1 MTNKKLKMA
10 AMSVALTAC
19 VAASPLAAKADAPE
33 AAPEKK
39 EPVAEETKKEENTA
53 EPQVNQEAK
62 DAQKT
67 LKDAEVKYNKD
78 NPTTNPDGFQKLD
91 GVIVTNP
98 EGSGETDPNPNPEGS
113 GETNP
118 NPNPNPDSGET
129 NPNPNPNPDSGET
142 NPNPNPNPDSG
153 ETDPNPNPNPGSGE
167 TNPNPNPGSGE
178 TAPEEK
184 KSEEKKPEEKE
195 PEEKKPEQIGT
206 AEKTEKSETNVETKP
221 NPGAEPIVDT
231 TTPPTVEKNPD
242 GSTTITQP
250 TVTPGKETT
259 TTTGSGT
266 ATGNLNEKEEEVK
279 EIDLDKELGENPD
292 ISWDIKQGDKAV
304 EGKDYTVQEV
314 KNDGNK
320 QTLVLRKEDTKTAE
334 MTAED
339 IAKLVDAEKPTVNP
353 DGTYTLTRT
362 ETILDAEGNP
372 QTRTTYITIQDNK
385 VTTKTTTELTITRE
399 KEKQEGNERVD
410 FEVKYPEITVTNKE
424 NSEDTQTI
432 SRELLN
438 TILSQ
443 NPKEDGSY
451 EYTDGDGR
459 KYEVKV
465 DGTAE
470 KLDNAEIVERL
481 KQDGHTE
488 YTLGADGEIYYT
500 TPHKEK
506 VKLDVTQ
513 NELLR
518 RSLTYKVT
526 LKTTEKGDPGTAGE
540 QDATENARRDATRD
554 ALTKAVDAL
563 GVDEATASQLKAKI
577 SGLPITKEQLDNGDT
592 FTAEIGGKTYT
603 LTYSAA
609 GATVTAST
617 PTEDKTDTGKN
628 PEDITDVKDNTV
640 KGTAY
645 VTSGTISWTA
655 EGQKGEY
662 TATVGDA
669 SVLTPPEGATPEYKD
684 GRLTGYTVTSEDAD
698 GNTVTTT
705 YTITYGN
712 TSSMSPDELNRL
724 AVQNLMEKTG
734 CKTLEELAAAG
745 YTNIRFDNAST
756 VTWTVT
762 QTTQKKTTTPTEL
775 NEMLTFEDDKN
786 WTIVGD
792 TLTYDGQTYTK
803 DEKGNFTRTAI
814 EGGKTVTYTATEQ
827 TQTNEKLTDDE
838 AKAMLAKKFGV
849 AADAITLNAD
859 RTTATFTKD
868 GAPVTV
874 NCTNLKKRALKIERS
889 EDASWQKVATND
901 AELAAA
907 YEELWNEIE
916 NKKSK
921 LGKGETLY
929 VGDLQITEKTIK
941 QDVIEYIEKYVTQA
955 DMSPEQLKAA
965 LKAQAEA
972 AQKQMVKVNEGTK
985 YEDTL
990 PNYYAGDK
998 ADTYYKTEDGQRL
1011 EWYQVEKDKNGYY
1024 YLQWNGGF
1032 DWEKVYVEKV
1042 EVKPTNIKHLDLA
1055 SGAQLEK
1062 QDGTSTDCVLVNPTL
1077 KWNYEAD
1084 KLVDNDPSNT
1094 DVGLDSK
1101 ISFDN
1106 EGGKGP
1112 GHYEYER
1119 GENNNPNQSAFYKV
1133 TGTVVYDAVKENGKV
1148 KLFGSSNAAFN
1159 AYLEET
1165 GQTETYRNLGW
1176 REKKAFREKIKQTYI
1191 VEIGSSDSNPNSPSG
1206 YQVYTQSADMTA
1218 YGYMTRDANTC
1229 INRTYKRQDGTWEYV
1244 GGYDL
1249 MISRLVQTKEGK
1261 VVGETESK
1269 VKNIFAPLSIRTST
1283 DYTHRSM
1290 KLTQMTTVTT
1300 QQTEEKR
1307 TDLGGS
1313 QETVKYL
1320 YDQEMTDTLITDAN
1334 KVEGTGTGS
1343 YKSFT
1348 NLIRN
1353 IFKGDGTGTKEGGF
1367 IKYVYHSEKNKDG
1380 TPVKFEADKMVVT
1393 TKQDAEVHYT
1403 FTSQESRDVWIK
1415 GYTQTVVPP
1424 VNPGPDAPELPPVED
1439 AKPAPAPAP
1448 APEAPVLP
1456 VVQDARPDP
1465 APTPA
1470 PTPAPAP
1477 ETPVLPAVQ
1486 DAKLIQTGT
1495 SGWLADLMLGAGMV
1509 LSAAGYWMERKRK
1522 AMFYKSQH

>member
-19 VAASPLAAKADAPE
+19 VAASPLAANADAPE
-33 AAPEKK
+33 AAPQEK

-53 EPQVNQEAK
+53 APQVNQEAK
-62 DAQKT
+62 DPQKT
-67 LKDAEVKYNKD
+67 LENAEVKYDKEH
-78 NPTTNPDGFQKLD
+78 PTTNPDGSKTLD

-98 EGSGETDPNPNPEGS
+98 EGSGETDPNPNPDSSETKPGGETGS
-113 GETNP
+113 GETGGETGGET
-118 NPNPNPDSGET
+118 NPNPDSGET
-129 NPNPNPNPDSGET
+129 NPNPNPG
-142 NPNPNPNPDSG
+142 SG
-153 ETDPNPNPNPGSGE
+153 ETD
-167 TNPNPNPGSGE
+167 T
-178 TAPEEK
+178 K
-184 KSEEKKPEEKE
+184 EKKPEEVV
-195 PEEKKPEQIGT
+195 IGT
-206 AEKTEKSETNVETKP
+206 AEKTEKSETTVETKP
-221 NPGAEPIVDT
+221 DPGAEPIVDT

-259 TTTGSGT
+259 TTTGTGE
-266 ATGNLNEKEEEVK
+266 AKGNLHEKEEEVPK
-279 EIDLDKELGENPD
+279 KDIDLKKELGEKPD
-292 ISWDIKQGDKAV
+292 ISWDIEKGADAV
-304 EGKDYTVQEV
+304 NGYKVEDVT
-314 KNDGNK
+314 NDGNQ
-320 QTLVLRKEDTKTAE
+320 QTLKLRKEEETTAE

-385 VTTKTTTELTITRE
+385 VTTKTTTELTITRQKAE
-399 KEKQEGNERVD
+399 Q
-410 FEVKYPEITVTNKE
+410 
-424 NSEDTQTI
+424 
-432 SRELLN
+432 
-438 TILSQ
+438 
-443 NPKEDGSY
+443 DGSESFRDEVTY
-451 EYTDGDGR
+451 PSIQIKDGD
-459 KYEVKV
+459 KV
-465 DGTAE
+465 VETIQPEDLEKMLKGTGADDGIHYTAPDGKE
-470 KLDNAEIVERL
+470 YVIQVGPESEGTPLSNAEIVDRL
-481 KQDGHTE
+481 KKDGNKNYE
-488 YTLGADGEIYYT
+488 LGADGEIYYT

-540 QDATENARRDATRD
+540 QIATEKAKMNATRD

-577 SGLPITKEQLDNGDT
+577 SSLTFTPEQLDKGDT
-592 FTAEIGGKTYT
+592 FEVTLEDGKKYT

-609 GATVTAST
+609 EAKVTAST
-617 PTEDKTDTGKN
+617 PTTDKSDTGKK
-628 PEDITDVKDNTV
+628 PEDITDVKDHTV
-640 KGTAY
+640 TGTAY

-762 QTTQKKTTTPTEL
+762 QTTQKKTDKTEQL
-775 NEMLTFEDDKN
+775 GETIRYDGDKN
-786 WTIVGD
+786 WTIAADGN

-803 DEKGNFTRTAI
+803 DEKGNFTRTET

-838 AKAMLAKKFGV
+838 AKAMLAKRFEVK
-849 AADAITLNAD
+849 ADDITLNAD

-874 NCTNLKKRALKIERS
+874 NCANLKKRTLKIERS
-889 EDASWQKVATND
+889 EAASVQKTVVVTDEATLN
-901 AELAAA
+901 AA
-907 YEELWNEIE
+907 YEELWDEIVA
-916 NKKSK
+916 KKK
-921 LGKGETLY
+921 GLGKDETLF
-929 VGDLQITEKTIK
+929 VGDIEIKDTGEAVKTEVIK
-941 QDVIEYIEKYVTQA
+941 YIRTKVTQA
-955 DMSPEQLKAA
+955 DMTPEQLKEA
-965 LKAQAEA
+965 LKKQAEA
-972 AQKQMVKVNEGTK
+972 AKTHMVKVNEGTK

-1313 QETVKYL
+1313 QEKVKYL
-1320 YDQEMTDTLITDAN
+1320 YDQEMTDTLITDVN

-1353 IFKGDGTGTKEGGF
+1353 IFNGDGKGTVEGGF
-1367 IKYVYHSEKNKDG
+1367 IKYEYHTEKNKDG
-1380 TPVKFEADKMVVT
+1380 NPVPFEADKMVVT

-1465 APTPA
+1465 APA
-1470 PTPAPAP
+1470 PAPAP

>member
-19 VAASPLAAKADAPE
+19 VAASPLAANADAPE
-33 AAPEKK
+33 AAPQEK

-53 EPQVNQEAK
+53 EPQDNKQSEKAQE
-62 DAQKT
+62 T
-67 LKDAEVKYNKD
+67 LKDAEVKYDKEH
-78 NPTTNPDGFQKLD
+78 PTTNPDGSQKLD

-98 EGSGETDPNPNPEGS
+98 EGSGETDPNPNP
-113 GETNP
+113 
-118 NPNPNPDSGET
+118 NPDSGET
-129 NPNPNPNPDSGET
+129 DPK
-142 NPNPNPNPDSG
+142 PNPNPDSG
-153 ETDPNPNPNPGSGE
+153 ETDPNPNPDSGE
-167 TNPNPNPGSGE
+167 TDPNPNPEGGK
-178 TAPEEK
+178 TNPDPNPNPEGGK
-184 KSEEKKPEEKE
+184 TDPEEKE
-195 PEEKKPEQIGT
+195 PEQIGT
-206 AEKTEKSETNVETKP
+206 AEKTEKSETTVETKT

-242 GSTTITQP
+242 GSSVITQP
-250 TVTPGKETT
+250 TVTPGTETT
-259 TTTGSGT
+259 TTTGSGE
-266 ATGNLNEKEEEVK
+266 AKGNLHEKKEEFKQED
-279 EIDLDKELGENPD
+279 IDLDKELGKKPD
-292 ISWDIKQGDKAV
+292 ISWDIEKGADAV
-304 EGKDYTVQEV
+304 NGYKVEEV
-314 KNDGNK
+314 TNSDDGNK
-320 QTLVLRKEDTKTAE
+320 QTLKLKKEEETTAE

-372 QTRTTYITIQDNK
+372 QTRTTYITIRDNK

-399 KEKQEGNERVD
+399 KEKQEGGAEVENKV
-410 FEVKYPEITVTNKE
+410 VKYPEITVTNQEKPE
-424 NSEDTQTI
+424 EKQTI
-432 SRELLN
+432 SRELLD

-451 EYTDGDGR
+451 EYTDGEGQ
-459 KYEVKV
+459 KYEIRV
-465 DGTAE
+465 DETA
-470 KLDNAEIVERL
+470 KNLNNAEIVARL

-500 TPHKEK
+500 TPHNET

-526 LKTTEKGDPGTAGE
+526 LKTTEKGEKENAGE
-540 QDATENARRDATRD
+540 QIATEKAKMNATRD

-563 GVDEATASQLKAKI
+563 GVDTATASQLKAKI
-577 SGLPITKEQLDNGDT
+577 SDLNFTKEQLDNGDT

-628 PEDITDVKDNTV
+628 PKDIIDVKDNTV

-645 VTSGTISWTA
+645 VTSGTISWT
-655 EGQKGEY
+655 EPGKNGEY
-662 TATVGDA
+662 TATVGNAD
-669 SVLTPPEGATPEYKD
+669 VLTPPENATHIQKD
-684 GRLTGYTVTSEDAD
+684 GERLTSYEVTSTDND

-705 YTITYGN
+705 YTFTYGN
-712 TSSMSPDELNRL
+712 TSSMSPEELNQL

-734 CKTLEELAAAG
+734 CKTPKELADAG
-745 YTNIRFDNAST
+745 YTNIRFKDVST

-762 QTTQKKTTTPTEL
+762 QTTQKKTDKTEQL
-775 NEMLTFEDDKN
+775 GETIRYDGDKN
-786 WTIVGD
+786 WTIAADGN

-803 DEKGNFTRTAI
+803 DEKGNFTRTD
-814 EGGKTVTYTATEQ
+814 ENDKKVTYTATEQ
-827 TQTNEKLTDDE
+827 EEDVLSPEE

-874 NCTNLKKRALKIERS
+874 NCANLKKRTLKIERS
-889 EDASWQKVATND
+889 KDASWQKVATND
-901 AELAAA
+901 AELTAA
-907 YEELWNEIE
+907 YNELWAEIE

-941 QDVIEYIEKYVTQA
+941 QDVIDYIEEYVTHA

-972 AQKQMVKVNEGTK
+972 AQKQMVTVNADDERYK
-985 YEDTL
+985 EEL

-998 ADTYYKTEDGQRL
+998 TYYTTKDGQR
-1011 EWYQVEKDKNGYY
+1011 VENKKIHQDLSGDYY
-1024 YLQWNGGF
+1024 YWQWNGLYY
-1032 DWEKVYVEKV
+1032 EQVYVDQVKM
-1042 EVKPTNIKHLDLA
+1042 KPTYIEHLDLA

-1062 QDGTSTDCVLVNPTL
+1062 KDGTSTDCVLVNPTL
-1077 KWNYEAD
+1077 KWNYDAD
-1084 KLVDNDPSNT
+1084 KLVENDGNI
-1094 DVGLDSK
+1094 DVGLDST
-1101 ISFDN
+1101 ISLDR
-1106 EGGKGP
+1106 EGGKGD

-1119 GENNNPNQSAFYKV
+1119 GKNNHPDKSAFYKV
-1133 TGTVVYDAVKENGKV
+1133 TGTVVYDAVKDDKGKV
-1148 KLFGSSNAAFN
+1148 ALFGFTNEWDKDWARNNAFN
-1159 AYLEET
+1159 AYLNET
-1165 GQTETYRNLGW
+1165 KQTAYYNGLSESEQKT
-1176 REKKAFREKIKQTYI
+1176 FREKVVQTYI
-1191 VEIGSSDSNPNSPSG
+1191 VEIGPSANNKKSPKG
-1206 YQVYTQSADMTA
+1206 YQVYTQSAEMTA

-1229 INRTYKRQDGTWEYV
+1229 INRTYYRQYESLDYL

-1269 VKNIFAPLSIRTST
+1269 VKTIFAPLSIRKSQNH
-1283 DYTHRSM
+1283 YLRSM
-1290 KLTQMTTVTT
+1290 DLTKMTTVTT
-1300 QQTEEKR
+1300 ENVETP
-1307 TDLGGS
+1307 LPGGS

-1320 YDQEMTDTLITDAN
+1320 YDQEMTETPITNAN

-1353 IFKGDGTGTKEGGF
+1353 IFKGDGKGTVEGGF
-1367 IKYVYHSEKNKDG
+1367 IKYEYHTEKDKDG
-1380 TPVKFEADKMVVT
+1380 SPVEFEADQMVVT

-1424 VNPGPDAPELPPVED
+1424 VTPGPDAPELPPVED
-1439 AKPAPAPAP
+1439 AKPAP

-1465 APTPA
+1465 APA
-1470 PTPAPAP
+1470 PAPAP

>member
-19 VAASPLAAKADAPE
+19 VAASPLAANADAPE

-53 EPQVNQEAK
+53 EPQDNKKSEKAQE
-62 DAQKT
+62 T
-67 LKDAEVKYNKD
+67 LKDAEVKYDKEH
-78 NPTTNPDGFQKLD
+78 PTTNPDGSQKLD

-98 EGSGETDPNPNPEGS
+98 EGSGETDPDPNPNPDSGETNPNPDPNPNPGS

-118 NPNPNPDSGET
+118 NPTPNPDSGET

-142 NPNPNPNPDSG
+142 A
-153 ETDPNPNPNPGSGE
+153 PNPNPGSGE
-167 TNPNPNPGSGE
+167 TNPNPNPNPGSGE
-178 TAPEEK
+178 TGSGET
-184 KSEEKKPEEKE
+184 KPEEIK

-206 AEKTEKSETNVETKP
+206 AEKTEKTETNVETKP

-250 TVTPGKETT
+250 TVTPGTETT

-266 ATGNLNEKEEEVK
+266 ATGNLNEKKEEVK

-372 QTRTTYITIQDNK
+372 QTRTTYITIQNNK

-410 FEVKYPEITVTNKE
+410 FEVKYPEITVTNQEKPE
-424 NSEDTQTI
+424 EKQTI
-432 SRELLN
+432 SRDLLD

-451 EYTDGDGR
+451 EYTDGDGQ

-470 KLDNAEIVERL
+470 KLNNEEIVARL
-481 KQDGHTE
+481 QKDGHTE

-500 TPHKEK
+500 TPHNET

-518 RSLTYKVT
+518 RSLTYTVT
-526 LKTTEKGDPGTAGE
+526 LTTTKNGEKETAGE
-540 QDATENARRDATRD
+540 QDATEKAKKDAIQN
-554 ALTKAVDAL
+554 ALTNAVERLD
-563 GVDEATASQLKAKI
+563 VDNDTKAKLKDKI
-577 SGLPITKEQLDNGDT
+577 NPDELNLNGGT
-592 FTAEIGGKTYT
+592 FEVKLEDGKTYT

-609 GATVTAST
+609 GAEVTKI
-617 PTEDKTDTGKN
+617 EDATKPDVPGKN
-628 PEDITDVKDNTV
+628 PEDIDDVKNHTV
-640 KGTAY
+640 TGTAY
-645 VTSGTISWTA
+645 VTGSTIIW
-655 EGQKGEY
+655 KGEDQNY
-662 TATVGDA
+662 DTGAGTLGIGADFTTA
-669 SVLTPPEGATPEYKD
+669 PEGATDVKRDPNTGRITSYKD
-684 GRLTGYTVTSEDAD
+684 KQGNIHSFTYEENVDLSALNDAEKAALNDAANKPGWTTKNLTASLTRVKWTIMSPETKTEDIQNGTQVDLSEKTWRSQEGNNGTVDFTDFTHDNKTYAGMTLESKAEDSKTKTKTETYKKTEANGTVTII
-698 GNTVTTT
+698 TVTTRQLGEEE
-705 YTITYGN
+705 IKAKFGSN
-712 TSSMSPDELNRL
+712 FISLNL
-724 AVQNLMEKTG
+724 
-734 CKTLEELAAAG
+734 
-745 YTNIRFDNAST
+745 
-756 VTWTVT
+756 
-762 QTTQKKTTTPTEL
+762 
-775 NEMLTFEDDKN
+775 DD
-786 WTIVGD
+786 
-792 TLTYDGQTYTK
+792 
-803 DEKGNFTRTAI
+803 
-814 EGGKTVTYTATEQ
+814 KTVTYKGEDGKTYKASYVAQE
-827 TQTNEKLTDDE
+827 EKLTVEVQKPDVVAATGSTEAE
-838 AKAMLAKKFGV
+838 AKDAFLA
-849 AADAITLNAD
+849 
-859 RTTATFTKD
+859 
-868 GAPVTV
+868 
-874 NCTNLKKRALKIERS
+874 NLEKAR
-889 EDASWQKVATND
+889 QD
-901 AELAAA
+901 AENA
-907 YEELWNEIE
+907 
-916 NKKSK
+916 S
-921 LGKGETLY
+921 ETL
-929 VGDLQITEKTIK
+929 
-941 QDVIEYIEKYVTQA
+941 VIEY
-955 DMSPEQLKAA
+955 
-965 LKAQAEA
+965 
-972 AQKQMVKVNEGTK
+972 
-985 YEDTL
+985 
-990 PNYYAGDK
+990 
-998 ADTYYKTEDGQRL
+998 
-1011 EWYQVEKDKNGYY
+1011 KDKETGEIKHLTVHKDMKWEEVSMVVGNVVNYNAMTNAELVEYLKKLETTAKENGKYY
-1024 YLQWNGGF
+1024 DGSASLLGTTPYYWDANNQMMKRVPKGAEIYTYWYAPLNDYVKIDGK
-1032 DWEKVYVEKV
+1032 EHKVHYGNN
-1042 EVKPTNIKHLDLA
+1042 NIDHLDLA
-1055 SGAQLEK
+1055 TDSKLTLSEK
-1062 QDGTSTDCVLVNPTL
+1062 EKDGTAKIDDCVLVNPKL
-1077 KWNYEAD
+1077 EWNYSAENLLAD
-1084 KLVDNDPSNT
+1084 QNALARENRNKN
-1094 DVGLDSK
+1094 VGLDNK
-1101 ISFDN
+1101 ISYD
-1106 EGGKGP
+1106 KS

-1119 GENNNPNQSAFYKV
+1119 GKNKHPDKSAFYKV
-1133 TGTVVYDAVKENGKV
+1133 TGTVAYDAVKENGEV
-1148 KLFGSSNAAFN
+1148 KLFTYQEEAVK
-1159 AYLEET
+1159 AYLTAVEY
-1165 GQTETYRNLGW
+1165 GKTYEQLNEKEKQEILSTYVVQLGPTRNNSSSPKGYHVY
-1176 REKKAFREKIKQTYI
+1176 KK
-1191 VEIGSSDSNPNSPSG
+1191 SS
-1206 YQVYTQSADMTA
+1206 TMTA
-1218 YGYMTRDANTC
+1218 YGYMSDDNNTC
-1229 INRTYKRQDGTWEYV
+1229 GNALFEPGSKYNYV

-1249 MISRLVQTKEGK
+1249 TLGNLTQTDEKHVVAMGK
-1261 VVGETESK
+1261 NTIALSATFKRRKLETLTNSELRYTPKSVTETIIHESK
-1269 VKNIFAPLSIRTST
+1269 GTDLSGSYQANYTKT
-1283 DYTHRSM
+1283 ADYTDE
-1290 KLTQMTTVTT
+1290 
-1300 QQTEEKR
+1300 QQK
-1307 TDLGGS
+1307 G
-1313 QETVKYL
+1313 
-1320 YDQEMTDTLITDAN
+1320 I
-1334 KVEGTGTGS
+1334 EGTGTGS

-1353 IFKGDGTGTKEGGF
+1353 IFKGEDTGTVEGGF
-1367 IKYVYHSEKNKDG
+1367 IKYEYHTEKTKDG
-1380 TPVKFEADKMVVT
+1380 TPVQFEADKMVVT

-1465 APTPA
+1465 APAPA
-1470 PTPAPAP
+1470 PAPAP